1 MHAHPAPDAGHDRG
15 ASGAGDE
22 DGAPAVDQERGGG
35 LGAAPAASLIR
46 ALRPRQ
52 WSKNLVLFAGF
63 LFTLNEKWRPGDGT
77 MGPFL
82 AQAFCAF
89 ASFCL
94 LSSAVYLMNDLKDIE
109 QDRRHP
115 EKRHR
120 PLASGA
126 LSPGL
131 AAAVAAALA
140 AAALGAGYLLRPAF
154 AAVGLAYL
162 AMQVAYTLAL
172 KQVVLLDVFVIAL
185 GFVLRA
191 VGGAVAIGAE
201 ISPWLYIVTLLG
213 ALFLGFAKR
222 RHELLLLS
230 EVAGHHRPIL
240 EEYSAPLLDQII
252 TIMAAAT
259 IMAYSLYT
267 FTSPKLPRNHLMM
280 LTIPL
285 VIFGMCRYLYLIHRH
300 EAGGKPEEILL
311 RDRPIIATVV
321 LWTGAS
327 ALILA
332 LGR

>member
-1 MHAHPAPDAGHDRG
+1 MLL
-15 ASGAGDE
+15 
-22 DGAPAVDQERGGG
+22 Q
-35 LGAAPAASLIR
+35 

-77 MGPFL
+77 MAPFL
-82 AQAFCAF
+82 LQALAAF
-89 ASFCL
+89 AVFCL

-109 QDRRHP
+109 HDRQHP

-120 PLASGA
+120 PLAAGA
-126 LSPGL
+126 LSPLVAVAMAVVL
-131 AAAVAAALA
+131 AAGS
-140 AAALGAGYLLRPAF
+140 LGAAYALRPAF
-154 AAVGLAYL
+154 ALVGLIYL
-162 AMQVAYTLAL
+162 LMQVAYTLLL
-172 KQVVLLDVFVIAL
+172 KQVVLLDVFIIAL

-230 EVAGHHRPIL
+230 EVAGQHRPIL

-285 VIFGMCRYLYLIHRH
+285 VLFGMCRYLYLIHRH
-300 EAGGKPEEILL
+300 EAGGKPEEVLL
-311 RDRPIIATVV
+311 RDRPIISTVV
-321 LWTGAS
+321 LWVTAS

-332 LGR
+332 YGR